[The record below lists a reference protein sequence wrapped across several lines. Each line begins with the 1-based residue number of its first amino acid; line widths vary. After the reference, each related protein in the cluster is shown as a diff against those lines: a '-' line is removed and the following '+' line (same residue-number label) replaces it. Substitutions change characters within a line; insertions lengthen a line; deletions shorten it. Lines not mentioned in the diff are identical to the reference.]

1 MSIASY
7 AEVKTAV
14 ANWLN
19 RADLTTYIPDL
30 VRFGEIRIYRDLRLR
45 TMETALNSTIASGVI
60 ALPTD
65 YVDLRY
71 AYVNGATVQFLERKP
86 PEFIYTK
93 YPIRS
98 VDGLPKYIAREGENF
113 IFGPYPDS
121 NYTIKGIYY
130 KRLTALSDSNTT
142 NWFTT
147 NAPDLLVFA
156 ALIESEVF
164 VKNDVRM
171 PMWQAKYDQVLEQI
185 SAEEQRE
192 RYSGSSLATSVA

>member
-19 RADLTTYIPDL
+19 RSDLTTYIPDL

-45 TMETALNSTIASGVI
+45 TMETVLNSTISSGVL
-60 ALPTD
+60 ALPAD

-71 AYVNGATVQFLERKP
+71 AYVNGATVQFLERKS

-98 VDGLPKYIAREGENF
+98 VDGLPKYIAREGDNF

-164 VKNDVRM
+164 VKNDARM
-171 PMWQAKYDQVLEQI
+171 PMWQAKYDQILEQI
-185 SAEEQRE
+185 ANEEQRE
-192 RYSGSSLATSVA
+192 RYSGSSLATSVL